1 MLTMRNRLAM
11 MLVST
16 LGALMSDKDHKAFGY
31 DRAHSRGKARRNP
44 FRAAFSF
51 NKHTPHQ
58 GAREMARRRGG
69 ADWLAARND
78 SRELRGLPPLEWI

>member
-11 MLVST
+11 LLVSS
-16 LGALMSDKDHKAFGY
+16 LGALMSDKDWKVFGY
-31 DRAHSRGKARRNP
+31 DKAHSRGKARRNP

-58 GAREMARRRGG
+58 GAHEMARRRGG
-69 ADWLAARND
+69 KDWLDARNV
-78 SRELRGLPPLEWI
+78 SRARRGLPALEG